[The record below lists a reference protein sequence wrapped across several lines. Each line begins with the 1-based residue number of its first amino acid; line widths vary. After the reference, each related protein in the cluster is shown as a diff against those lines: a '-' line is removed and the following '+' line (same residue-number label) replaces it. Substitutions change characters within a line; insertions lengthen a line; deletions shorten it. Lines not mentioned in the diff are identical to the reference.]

1 MNNVSSLPLLL
12 KQLKLMTMLKLWE
25 DHEQEA
31 KNNNLSHAKYLQLL
45 VELEVNSRYSSK
57 VKRYMRESKL
67 PSGKFFICPLR
78 KIGKPVLPDFLIFK
92 KVF

>member
-31 KNNNLSHAKYLQLL
+31 KNNNLSHAKYL
-45 VELEVNSRYSSK
+45 
-57 VKRYMRESKL
+57 
-67 PSGKFFICPLR
+67 
-78 KIGKPVLPDFLIFK
+78 
-92 KVF
+92 

>member
-1 MNNVSSLPLLL
+1 MIKCWRFEMNNVSSLPLLL
-12 KQLKLMTMLKLWE
+12 KQLKLMTIHKSWE

-57 VKRYMRESKL
+57 IKRYMRQ
-67 PSGKFFICPLR
+67 GNCMKFSEC
-78 KIGKPVLPDFLIFK
+78 
-92 KVF
+92 